1 MTSSLCIQFMAAK
14 LKLPITKKESPSK
27 QIDELIFSLYQ
38 VQLDRVLI
46 SILLQPLRKEAT
58 PSVILKITTISWNS
72 FFCQNRDRSSLVDR
86 SKTGV
91 IVFEKRKFNVNVWL
105 TSFHNIFF
113 TKLIHASSS
122 ATRHFLKTGSSQIMM
137 NISEH
142 GNFLNSLR
150 FILWVTFQTSFF
162 TLFIHVMYIC
172 SLVYRPI
179 RVNSVSGARWLAS
192 SEVIIKHNRFQ
203 RRGVKL

>member
-1 MTSSLCIQFMAAK
+1 MAAK

-72 FFCQNRDRSSLVDR
+72 FFSQNRDRSSLVDK

-91 IVFEKRKFNVNVWL
+91 IVNLRQGNL
-105 TSFHNIFF
+105 TS
-113 TKLIHASSS
+113 
-122 ATRHFLKTGSSQIMM
+122 M
-137 NISEH
+137 
-142 GNFLNSLR
+142 
-150 FILWVTFQTSFF
+150 
-162 TLFIHVMYIC
+162 C
-172 SLVYRPI
+172 D
-179 RVNSVSGARWLAS
+179 
-192 SEVIIKHNRFQ
+192 
-203 RRGVKL
+203 